1 MSCSIT
7 PVIKVKVGE
16 RHTDGER
23 KQASRR
29 TEMQPET
36 VWRCGGTA
44 VSTWR
49 PQTCSPGRNRRS
61 FLYGSSLSPNPSIP
75 SPFVSSRLFFFSF
88 LFFTRSISSHFNSS
102 QRCVSQLRRTRL
114 FLSPQRDSSWLLP
127 RRKFSHVFLIKAPHS
142 RPVRSPLMQ
151 RSKCRV
157 FAYDK
162 KHGDAR
168 AEGEWGPARADSLS
182 CLSCV
187 VPPPTPHTHRSCGHV
202 SPPTSDSRD
211 EISHGFDSQP
221 AGK

>member
-36 VWRCGGTA
+36 VWRCGGAA

-61 FLYGSSLSPNPSIP
+61 FLYGSSPSLTPPSPLPVCFLSP
-75 SPFVSSRLFFFSF
+75 FLFFSF
-88 LFFTRSISSHFNSS
+88 FFTRSISSHFNSS
-102 QRCVSQLRRTRL
+102 RRCVSRLRRAWL

-127 RRKFSHVFLIKAPHS
+127 QRKFSHVFLIKAPHR

-157 FAYDK
+157 FACDK
-162 KHGDAR
+162 KHGDTRVEA
-168 AEGEWGPARADSLS
+168 EWGPARADSLS
-182 CLSCV
+182 CPSC
-187 VPPPTPHTHRSCGHV
+187 PPYSPPTPPHRSCGHV

-211 EISHGFDSQP
+211 EISHCFDSQP